1 MIEIRGLAK
10 SYGDHQALCDVSL
23 SIRPG
28 EFVVV
33 LGPSGAGKSTL
44 LRCINRLIE
53 PTAGDI
59 VVDGTSLS
67 SNRRDLRLL
76 RRNVAMIF
84 QQHNLVKR
92 LCVLK
97 NVLVGRMA
105 DLSPI
110 LSSAAALPRGRRED
124 RAALPRAGRDDATRP
139 RSRADAL
146 SGGEQ
151 QRVGIA
157 RALAQQPKFM
167 LADEPV
173 ASLDPKTSRIVL
185 TYLKKSC
192 KESNIAVLCNL
203 HQIDYAL
210 EFAERVVGLSAG
222 RVVYDGPPAGVSGD
236 VIRSIYPGLD
246 DPNVLDAA
254 QRLTE
259 RRRAAAEADRRR
271 SPLSKRGPETMSL
284 QFVVNKPRGPLGWWI
299 MVPILRRHASPSS
312 GGRPSAPS
320 SASPASSTG
329 LPWIGDF
336 LGRMLPPNFA
346 FMQKLVQPAIE
357 TVQIALW
364 GTLLGIVLALPV
376 CFFAARNLSPM
387 PAVFHSL
394 RQVLNVM
401 RGINEIILA
410 LIFVAA
416 VGLGPFA
423 GVLAIALHGAGMLGK
438 FFAEAIEEIDEGP
451 LDALRAAGAGTLAD
465 ASCSACCR
473 RSCRPGSASCSTA
486 SRPTSASRPCSAW
499 SARAASASS

>member
-59 VVDGTSLS
+59 LVDGTSLS

-92 LCVLK
+92 LSVLK

-110 LSSAAALPRGRRED
+110 LSSLQLFPEADVKIAMHCLEQVAMSHKARN
-124 RAALPRAGRDDATRP
+124 
-139 RSRADAL
+139 RADAL

-185 TYLKKSC
+185 NYLKKSC
-192 KESNIAVLCNL
+192 KDSNIAVLCNL

-222 RVVYDGPPAGVSGD
+222 RVVYDGAPAGVSGD

-259 RRRAAAEADRRR
+259 RRRAAAEA
-271 SPLSKRGPETMSL
+271 E
-284 QFVVNKPRGPLGWWI
+284 
-299 MVPILRRHASPSS
+299 
-312 GGRPSAPS
+312 
-320 SASPASSTG
+320 
-329 LPWIGDF
+329 
-336 LGRMLPPNFA
+336 
-346 FMQKLVQPAIE
+346 
-357 TVQIALW
+357 IAL
-364 GTLLGIVLALPV
+364 A
-376 CFFAARNLSPM
+376 
-387 PAVFHSL
+387 
-394 RQVLNVM
+394 
-401 RGINEIILA
+401 
-410 LIFVAA
+410 VAA
-416 VGLGPFA
+416 TAAATTSV
-423 GVLAIALHGAGMLGK
+423 
-438 FFAEAIEEIDEGP
+438 EG
-451 LDALRAAGAGTLAD
+451 RA
-465 ASCSACCR
+465 
-473 RSCRPGSASCSTA
+473 
-486 SRPTSASRPCSAW
+486 
-499 SARAASASS
+499 

>member
-10 SYGDHQALCDVSL
+10 SYGDHQALHDVSL

-59 VVDGTSLS
+59 VVDGTPLS

-92 LCVLK
+92 LSVLK

-110 LSSAAALPRGRRED
+110 LSSLQLFPEADVKIALNCLEQVAMSHKARN
-124 RAALPRAGRDDATRP
+124 
-139 RSRADAL
+139 RADAL

-173 ASLDPKTSRIVL
+173 ASLDPKTSRTVL

-222 RVVYDGPPAGVSGD
+222 RVVYDGAPAGVSGD

-246 DPNVLDAA
+246 DPNVLGAA

-259 RRRAAAEADRRR
+259 RRRAAAEA
-271 SPLSKRGPETMSL
+271 
-284 QFVVNKPRGPLGWWI
+284 
-299 MVPILRRHASPSS
+299 
-312 GGRPSAPS
+312 
-320 SASPASSTG
+320 
-329 LPWIGDF
+329 
-336 LGRMLPPNFA
+336 
-346 FMQKLVQPAIE
+346 E
-357 TVQIALW
+357 TVPAL
-364 GTLLGIVLALPV
+364 
-376 CFFAARNLSPM
+376 
-387 PAVFHSL
+387 
-394 RQVLNVM
+394 
-401 RGINEIILA
+401 
-410 LIFVAA
+410 
-416 VGLGPFA
+416 
-423 GVLAIALHGAGMLGK
+423 
-438 FFAEAIEEIDEGP
+438 EG
-451 LDALRAAGAGTLAD
+451 RA
-465 ASCSACCR
+465 
-473 RSCRPGSASCSTA
+473 
-486 SRPTSASRPCSAW
+486 
-499 SARAASASS
+499 

>member
-92 LCVLK
+92 LSVLK

-110 LSSAAALPRGRRED
+110 LSSLQLFPEADVKIALHCLEQVAMSHKARN
-124 RAALPRAGRDDATRP
+124 
-139 RSRADAL
+139 RADAL

-185 TYLKKSC
+185 NYLKKSC

-222 RVVYDGPPAGVSGD
+222 RVVYDGAPAGVSGD

-259 RRRAAAEADRRR
+259 RRRAAAEA
-271 SPLSKRGPETMSL
+271 E
-284 QFVVNKPRGPLGWWI
+284 
-299 MVPILRRHASPSS
+299 
-312 GGRPSAPS
+312 
-320 SASPASSTG
+320 
-329 LPWIGDF
+329 
-336 LGRMLPPNFA
+336 
-346 FMQKLVQPAIE
+346 
-357 TVQIALW
+357 IAL
-364 GTLLGIVLALPV
+364 
-376 CFFAARNLSPM
+376 AA
-387 PAVFHSL
+387 
-394 RQVLNVM
+394 
-401 RGINEIILA
+401 
-410 LIFVAA
+410 
-416 VGLGPFA
+416 
-423 GVLAIALHGAGMLGK
+423 
-438 FFAEAIEEIDEGP
+438 
-451 LDALRAAGAGTLAD
+451 T
-465 ASCSACCR
+465 
-473 RSCRPGSASCSTA
+473 
-486 SRPTSASRPCSAW
+486 
-499 SARAASASS
+499 AASVEERA

>member
-10 SYGDHQALCDVSL
+10 SYGDHQALKDVTL

-44 LRCINRLIE
+44 LRCINRLID

-92 LCVLK
+92 LSVLK

-110 LSSAAALPRGRRED
+110 LSSLQLFPEADVRIAMHCLEQVAMSHK
-124 RAALPRAGRDDATRP
+124 AK
-139 RSRADAL
+139 SRADAL

-173 ASLDPKTSRIVL
+173 ASLDPKTSRTVL

-222 RVVYDGPPAGVSGD
+222 QIVYDGPPSGVSGD

-259 RRRAAAEADRRR
+259 RRRTAAEA
-271 SPLSKRGPETMSL
+271 
-284 QFVVNKPRGPLGWWI
+284 V
-299 MVPILRRHASPSS
+299 
-312 GGRPSAPS
+312 
-320 SASPASSTG
+320 
-329 LPWIGDF
+329 
-336 LGRMLPPNFA
+336 
-346 FMQKLVQPAIE
+346 
-357 TVQIALW
+357 IA
-364 GTLLGIVLALPV
+364 A
-376 CFFAARNLSPM
+376 
-387 PAVFHSL
+387 
-394 RQVLNVM
+394 
-401 RGINEIILA
+401 
-410 LIFVAA
+410 AA
-416 VGLGPFA
+416 VASDSNG
-423 GVLAIALHGAGMLGK
+423 
-438 FFAEAIEEIDEGP
+438 E
-451 LDALRAAGAGTLAD
+451 RA
-465 ASCSACCR
+465 
-473 RSCRPGSASCSTA
+473 
-486 SRPTSASRPCSAW
+486 
-499 SARAASASS
+499 

>member
-10 SYGDHQALCDVSL
+10 SYGDHQALCDVNL

-92 LCVLK
+92 LSVLK

-110 LSSAAALPRGRRED
+110 LSSLQLFPEADVKIALHCLEQVAMSHKARN
-124 RAALPRAGRDDATRP
+124 
-139 RSRADAL
+139 RADAL

-185 TYLKKSC
+185 NYLKKSC

-222 RVVYDGPPAGVSGD
+222 RVVYDGAPAGVSGD

-259 RRRAAAEADRRR
+259 RRRAAAEA
-271 SPLSKRGPETMSL
+271 E
-284 QFVVNKPRGPLGWWI
+284 
-299 MVPILRRHASPSS
+299 
-312 GGRPSAPS
+312 
-320 SASPASSTG
+320 
-329 LPWIGDF
+329 
-336 LGRMLPPNFA
+336 
-346 FMQKLVQPAIE
+346 
-357 TVQIALW
+357 IAL
-364 GTLLGIVLALPV
+364 
-376 CFFAARNLSPM
+376 AA
-387 PAVFHSL
+387 
-394 RQVLNVM
+394 
-401 RGINEIILA
+401 
-410 LIFVAA
+410 
-416 VGLGPFA
+416 
-423 GVLAIALHGAGMLGK
+423 
-438 FFAEAIEEIDEGP
+438 
-451 LDALRAAGAGTLAD
+451 T
-465 ASCSACCR
+465 
-473 RSCRPGSASCSTA
+473 TA
-486 SRPTSASRPCSAW
+486 SVEG
-499 SARAASASS
+499 RA

>member
-10 SYGDHQALCDVSL
+10 SYGDHQALRDVSL

-59 VVDGTSLS
+59 LVDGTSLS

-92 LCVLK
+92 LSVLK

-105 DLSPI
+105 DLSPV
-110 LSSAAALPRGRRED
+110 LSSLQLFPEADVKIAMHCLEQVAM
-124 RAALPRAGRDDATRP
+124 AHKA

-173 ASLDPKTSRIVL
+173 ASLDHKTSRTVL
-185 TYLKKSC
+185 NYLKKSC
-192 KESNIAVLCNL
+192 KDSNIAVLCNL

-210 EFAERVVGLSAG
+210 EFAERVVGLSSG
-222 RVVYDGPPAGVSGD
+222 EVVYDGAPAGVSGD

-259 RRRAAAEADRRR
+259 RRRAAADA
-271 SPLSKRGPETMSL
+271 
-284 QFVVNKPRGPLGWWI
+284 V
-299 MVPILRRHASPSS
+299 
-312 GGRPSAPS
+312 
-320 SASPASSTG
+320 
-329 LPWIGDF
+329 
-336 LGRMLPPNFA
+336 
-346 FMQKLVQPAIE
+346 
-357 TVQIALW
+357 IA
-364 GTLLGIVLALPV
+364 
-376 CFFAARNLSPM
+376 
-387 PAVFHSL
+387 
-394 RQVLNVM
+394 Q
-401 RGINEIILA
+401 
-410 LIFVAA
+410 
-416 VGLGPFA
+416 
-423 GVLAIALHGAGMLGK
+423 
-438 FFAEAIEEIDEGP
+438 
-451 LDALRAAGAGTLAD
+451 
-465 ASCSACCR
+465 
-473 RSCRPGSASCSTA
+473 
-486 SRPTSASRPCSAW
+486 
-499 SARAASASS
+499 AASAQSSNDGRA

>member
-10 SYGDHQALCDVSL
+10 SYGDHQALRDVSL

-59 VVDGTSLS
+59 LVDGTSLS

-92 LCVLK
+92 LSVLK

-105 DLSPI
+105 DLSPV
-110 LSSAAALPRGRRED
+110 LSSLQLFPEADVKIALHCLEQVAMSHKARN
-124 RAALPRAGRDDATRP
+124 
-139 RSRADAL
+139 RADAL

-173 ASLDPKTSRIVL
+173 ASLDPKTSRTVL
-185 TYLKKSC
+185 NYLKKSC
-192 KESNIAVLCNL
+192 KDSNIAVLCNL

-210 EFAERVVGLSAG
+210 EFAERVVGLSSG
-222 RVVYDGPPAGVSGD
+222 EVVYDGAPAGVSGD

-259 RRRAAAEADRRR
+259 RRRAAAEA
-271 SPLSKRGPETMSL
+271 
-284 QFVVNKPRGPLGWWI
+284 V
-299 MVPILRRHASPSS
+299 
-312 GGRPSAPS
+312 
-320 SASPASSTG
+320 
-329 LPWIGDF
+329 
-336 LGRMLPPNFA
+336 
-346 FMQKLVQPAIE
+346 
-357 TVQIALW
+357 IA
-364 GTLLGIVLALPV
+364 
-376 CFFAARNLSPM
+376 
-387 PAVFHSL
+387 
-394 RQVLNVM
+394 Q
-401 RGINEIILA
+401 
-410 LIFVAA
+410 
-416 VGLGPFA
+416 
-423 GVLAIALHGAGMLGK
+423 
-438 FFAEAIEEIDEGP
+438 
-451 LDALRAAGAGTLAD
+451 AAGAQ
-465 ASCSACCR
+465 ASGDGR
-473 RSCRPGSASCSTA
+473 V
-486 SRPTSASRPCSAW
+486 
-499 SARAASASS
+499 

>member
-10 SYGDHQALCDVSL
+10 SYGEHQALQDVSL
-23 SIRPG
+23 SIRSG

-92 LCVLK
+92 LSVLK

-110 LSSAAALPRGRRED
+110 LSSLQLFPEADVKIALHCLEQVAMSHKARN
-124 RAALPRAGRDDATRP
+124 
-139 RSRADAL
+139 RADAL

-185 TYLKKSC
+185 NYLKKSC

-259 RRRAAAEADRRR
+259 RRRAAAEA
-271 SPLSKRGPETMSL
+271 E
-284 QFVVNKPRGPLGWWI
+284 
-299 MVPILRRHASPSS
+299 
-312 GGRPSAPS
+312 
-320 SASPASSTG
+320 
-329 LPWIGDF
+329 
-336 LGRMLPPNFA
+336 
-346 FMQKLVQPAIE
+346 
-357 TVQIALW
+357 IAL
-364 GTLLGIVLALPV
+364 
-376 CFFAARNLSPM
+376 
-387 PAVFHSL
+387 
-394 RQVLNVM
+394 
-401 RGINEIILA
+401 
-410 LIFVAA
+410 
-416 VGLGPFA
+416 
-423 GVLAIALHGAGMLGK
+423 
-438 FFAEAIEEIDEGP
+438 
-451 LDALRAAGAGTLAD
+451 
-465 ASCSACCR
+465 
-473 RSCRPGSASCSTA
+473 
-486 SRPTSASRPCSAW
+486 
-499 SARAASASS
+499 AASVEERA

>member
-10 SYGDHQALCDVSL
+10 SYGDHQALHDVSL

-53 PTAGDI
+53 PTDGDI

-92 LCVLK
+92 LSVLK

-110 LSSAAALPRGRRED
+110 LSSLQLFPEADVKIAMHCLEQVAMD
-124 RAALPRAGRDDATRP
+124 HKA

-185 TYLKKSC
+185 NYLKKSC

-222 RVVYDGPPAGVSGD
+222 RVVYDGAPAGVSGD

-259 RRRAAAEADRRR
+259 RRRAAAEA
-271 SPLSKRGPETMSL
+271 E
-284 QFVVNKPRGPLGWWI
+284 
-299 MVPILRRHASPSS
+299 
-312 GGRPSAPS
+312 
-320 SASPASSTG
+320 
-329 LPWIGDF
+329 
-336 LGRMLPPNFA
+336 
-346 FMQKLVQPAIE
+346 
-357 TVQIALW
+357 IAL
-364 GTLLGIVLALPV
+364 
-376 CFFAARNLSPM
+376 AA
-387 PAVFHSL
+387 
-394 RQVLNVM
+394 
-401 RGINEIILA
+401 
-410 LIFVAA
+410 
-416 VGLGPFA
+416 
-423 GVLAIALHGAGMLGK
+423 
-438 FFAEAIEEIDEGP
+438 
-451 LDALRAAGAGTLAD
+451 T
-465 ASCSACCR
+465 
-473 RSCRPGSASCSTA
+473 TA
-486 SRPTSASRPCSAW
+486 SVEG
-499 SARAASASS
+499 RA

>member
-10 SYGDHQALCDVSL
+10 SYGDHQALHDVSL

-92 LCVLK
+92 LSVLK

-110 LSSAAALPRGRRED
+110 LSSLQLFPEADVKIAMHCLEQVAMDHKARN
-124 RAALPRAGRDDATRP
+124 
-139 RSRADAL
+139 RADAL

-185 TYLKKSC
+185 NYLKKSC

-222 RVVYDGPPAGVSGD
+222 RVVYDGAPAGVSGD

-259 RRRAAAEADRRR
+259 RRRAAAEA
-271 SPLSKRGPETMSL
+271 E
-284 QFVVNKPRGPLGWWI
+284 
-299 MVPILRRHASPSS
+299 
-312 GGRPSAPS
+312 
-320 SASPASSTG
+320 
-329 LPWIGDF
+329 
-336 LGRMLPPNFA
+336 
-346 FMQKLVQPAIE
+346 
-357 TVQIALW
+357 IAL
-364 GTLLGIVLALPV
+364 
-376 CFFAARNLSPM
+376 AA
-387 PAVFHSL
+387 
-394 RQVLNVM
+394 
-401 RGINEIILA
+401 
-410 LIFVAA
+410 
-416 VGLGPFA
+416 
-423 GVLAIALHGAGMLGK
+423 
-438 FFAEAIEEIDEGP
+438 
-451 LDALRAAGAGTLAD
+451 T
-465 ASCSACCR
+465 
-473 RSCRPGSASCSTA
+473 
-486 SRPTSASRPCSAW
+486 
-499 SARAASASS
+499 AASAEGRA

>member
-53 PTAGDI
+53 PSAGDI
-59 VVDGTSLS
+59 LVDGTSLS

-92 LCVLK
+92 LSVLK

-110 LSSAAALPRGRRED
+110 LSSLQLFPEADVKIALHC
-124 RAALPRAGRDDATRP
+124 L
-139 RSRADAL
+139 
-146 SGGEQ
+146 EQ
-151 QRVGIA
+151 VAMRVGIA

-173 ASLDPKTSRIVL
+173 ASLDPKTSRTVL

-192 KESNIAVLCNL
+192 KDSNIAVLCNL

-222 RVVYDGPPAGVSGD
+222 RIVYDGAPSGVTGD

-259 RRRAAAEADRRR
+259 RRRAAAEA
-271 SPLSKRGPETMSL
+271 
-284 QFVVNKPRGPLGWWI
+284 I
-299 MVPILRRHASPSS
+299 IAS
-312 GGRPSAPS
+312 
-320 SASPASSTG
+320 
-329 LPWIGDF
+329 
-336 LGRMLPPNFA
+336 
-346 FMQKLVQPAIE
+346 
-357 TVQIALW
+357 
-364 GTLLGIVLALPV
+364 
-376 CFFAARNLSPM
+376 
-387 PAVFHSL
+387 
-394 RQVLNVM
+394 
-401 RGINEIILA
+401 
-410 LIFVAA
+410 AA
-416 VGLGPFA
+416 V
-423 GVLAIALHGAGMLGK
+423 
-438 FFAEAIEEIDEGP
+438 EG
-451 LDALRAAGAGTLAD
+451 RA
-465 ASCSACCR
+465 
-473 RSCRPGSASCSTA
+473 
-486 SRPTSASRPCSAW
+486 
-499 SARAASASS
+499 

>member
-10 SYGDHQALCDVSL
+10 SYGDHQALHDVSL

-59 VVDGTSLS
+59 VVDGTPLS

-92 LCVLK
+92 LSVLK

-110 LSSAAALPRGRRED
+110 LSSLQLFPEADVKIAMHCLEQVAMD
-124 RAALPRAGRDDATRP
+124 HKA

-185 TYLKKSC
+185 NYLKKSC

-222 RVVYDGPPAGVSGD
+222 RVVYDGAPAGVSGD

-259 RRRAAAEADRRR
+259 RRRAAAEA
-271 SPLSKRGPETMSL
+271 E
-284 QFVVNKPRGPLGWWI
+284 
-299 MVPILRRHASPSS
+299 
-312 GGRPSAPS
+312 
-320 SASPASSTG
+320 
-329 LPWIGDF
+329 
-336 LGRMLPPNFA
+336 
-346 FMQKLVQPAIE
+346 
-357 TVQIALW
+357 IAL
-364 GTLLGIVLALPV
+364 
-376 CFFAARNLSPM
+376 AA
-387 PAVFHSL
+387 
-394 RQVLNVM
+394 
-401 RGINEIILA
+401 
-410 LIFVAA
+410 
-416 VGLGPFA
+416 
-423 GVLAIALHGAGMLGK
+423 
-438 FFAEAIEEIDEGP
+438 
-451 LDALRAAGAGTLAD
+451 T
-465 ASCSACCR
+465 
-473 RSCRPGSASCSTA
+473 
-486 SRPTSASRPCSAW
+486 
-499 SARAASASS
+499 AASVEGRA

>member
-10 SYGDHQALCDVSL
+10 SYGEHQALQDVSL
-23 SIRPG
+23 SIRSG

-92 LCVLK
+92 LSVLK

-110 LSSAAALPRGRRED
+110 LSSLQLFPEADVKIALHCLEQVAMSHKARN
-124 RAALPRAGRDDATRP
+124 
-139 RSRADAL
+139 RADAL

-185 TYLKKSC
+185 NYLKRSC

-259 RRRAAAEADRRR
+259 RRRAAAEA
-271 SPLSKRGPETMSL
+271 E
-284 QFVVNKPRGPLGWWI
+284 
-299 MVPILRRHASPSS
+299 
-312 GGRPSAPS
+312 
-320 SASPASSTG
+320 
-329 LPWIGDF
+329 
-336 LGRMLPPNFA
+336 
-346 FMQKLVQPAIE
+346 
-357 TVQIALW
+357 IAL
-364 GTLLGIVLALPV
+364 
-376 CFFAARNLSPM
+376 
-387 PAVFHSL
+387 
-394 RQVLNVM
+394 
-401 RGINEIILA
+401 
-410 LIFVAA
+410 
-416 VGLGPFA
+416 
-423 GVLAIALHGAGMLGK
+423 
-438 FFAEAIEEIDEGP
+438 
-451 LDALRAAGAGTLAD
+451 
-465 ASCSACCR
+465 
-473 RSCRPGSASCSTA
+473 
-486 SRPTSASRPCSAW
+486 
-499 SARAASASS
+499 AASVEERA

>member
-1 MIEIRGLAK
+1 
-10 SYGDHQALCDVSL
+10 
-23 SIRPG
+23 
-28 EFVVV
+28 VVV

-53 PTAGDI
+53 PSAGDI

-92 LCVLK
+92 LSVLK

-110 LSSAAALPRGRRED
+110 LSSLQLFPEADVRIAMHCLEQVAMSHK
-124 RAALPRAGRDDATRP
+124 AK
-139 RSRADAL
+139 SRADAL

-173 ASLDPKTSRIVL
+173 ASLDPKTSRTVL

-192 KESNIAVLCNL
+192 KDSNIAVLCNL

-222 RVVYDGPPAGVSGD
+222 QIVYDGPPSGVSGD

-259 RRRAAAEADRRR
+259 RRRTAAEA
-271 SPLSKRGPETMSL
+271 
-284 QFVVNKPRGPLGWWI
+284 V
-299 MVPILRRHASPSS
+299 
-312 GGRPSAPS
+312 
-320 SASPASSTG
+320 
-329 LPWIGDF
+329 
-336 LGRMLPPNFA
+336 
-346 FMQKLVQPAIE
+346 
-357 TVQIALW
+357 IA
-364 GTLLGIVLALPV
+364 A
-376 CFFAARNLSPM
+376 
-387 PAVFHSL
+387 
-394 RQVLNVM
+394 
-401 RGINEIILA
+401 
-410 LIFVAA
+410 AA
-416 VGLGPFA
+416 V
-423 GVLAIALHGAGMLGK
+423 
-438 FFAEAIEEIDEGP
+438 EE
-451 LDALRAAGAGTLAD
+451 RA
-465 ASCSACCR
+465 
-473 RSCRPGSASCSTA
+473 
-486 SRPTSASRPCSAW
+486 
-499 SARAASASS
+499 

>member
-10 SYGDHQALCDVSL
+10 SYGDHQALHDVSL

-59 VVDGTSLS
+59 VVDGTPLS

-92 LCVLK
+92 LSVLK

-110 LSSAAALPRGRRED
+110 LSSLQLFPEADVKIALHCLEQVAMSHKARN
-124 RAALPRAGRDDATRP
+124 
-139 RSRADAL
+139 RADAL

-173 ASLDPKTSRIVL
+173 ASLDPKTSRTVL
-185 TYLKKSC
+185 NYLKKSC

-222 RVVYDGPPAGVSGD
+222 RVVYDGAPAGVSGD

-259 RRRAAAEADRRR
+259 RRRAAAEA
-271 SPLSKRGPETMSL
+271 E
-284 QFVVNKPRGPLGWWI
+284 
-299 MVPILRRHASPSS
+299 A
-312 GGRPSAPS
+312 
-320 SASPASSTG
+320 
-329 LPWIGDF
+329 
-336 LGRMLPPNFA
+336 
-346 FMQKLVQPAIE
+346 
-357 TVQIALW
+357 
-364 GTLLGIVLALPV
+364 VLAL
-376 CFFAARNLSPM
+376 
-387 PAVFHSL
+387 
-394 RQVLNVM
+394 
-401 RGINEIILA
+401 
-410 LIFVAA
+410 
-416 VGLGPFA
+416 
-423 GVLAIALHGAGMLGK
+423 
-438 FFAEAIEEIDEGP
+438 EG
-451 LDALRAAGAGTLAD
+451 RA
-465 ASCSACCR
+465 
-473 RSCRPGSASCSTA
+473 
-486 SRPTSASRPCSAW
+486 
-499 SARAASASS
+499 

>member
-10 SYGDHQALCDVSL
+10 SYGDHQALHDVSL

-53 PTAGDI
+53 PSAGDI
-59 VVDGTSLS
+59 VVDGTPLT

-92 LCVLK
+92 LSVLK

-110 LSSAAALPRGRRED
+110 LSSLQLFPEADVKIALHCLEQVAMSHKARN
-124 RAALPRAGRDDATRP
+124 
-139 RSRADAL
+139 RADAL

-173 ASLDPKTSRIVL
+173 ASLDPKTSRTVL

-222 RVVYDGPPAGVSGD
+222 RVVYDGAPAGVSGD

-259 RRRAAAEADRRR
+259 RRRAAAEA
-271 SPLSKRGPETMSL
+271 
-284 QFVVNKPRGPLGWWI
+284 
-299 MVPILRRHASPSS
+299 
-312 GGRPSAPS
+312 
-320 SASPASSTG
+320 
-329 LPWIGDF
+329 
-336 LGRMLPPNFA
+336 
-346 FMQKLVQPAIE
+346 E
-357 TVQIALW
+357 TVPAL
-364 GTLLGIVLALPV
+364 
-376 CFFAARNLSPM
+376 
-387 PAVFHSL
+387 
-394 RQVLNVM
+394 
-401 RGINEIILA
+401 
-410 LIFVAA
+410 
-416 VGLGPFA
+416 
-423 GVLAIALHGAGMLGK
+423 
-438 FFAEAIEEIDEGP
+438 EG
-451 LDALRAAGAGTLAD
+451 RA
-465 ASCSACCR
+465 
-473 RSCRPGSASCSTA
+473 
-486 SRPTSASRPCSAW
+486 
-499 SARAASASS
+499 

>member
-53 PTAGDI
+53 PSAGDI
-59 VVDGTSLS
+59 LVDGTSLS

-92 LCVLK
+92 LSVLK

-110 LSSAAALPRGRRED
+110 LSSLQLFPEADVKIALHCLEQV
-124 RAALPRAGRDDATRP
+124 AMSHKA

-173 ASLDPKTSRIVL
+173 ASLDPKTSRTVL

-192 KESNIAVLCNL
+192 KDSNIAVLCNL

-222 RVVYDGPPAGVSGD
+222 RIVYDGAPSGVTGE

-259 RRRAAAEADRRR
+259 RRRAAADAVIAAAATE
-271 SPLSKRGPETMSL
+271 SQE
-284 QFVVNKPRGPLGWWI
+284 
-299 MVPILRRHASPSS
+299 
-312 GGRPSAPS
+312 GRA
-320 SASPASSTG
+320 
-329 LPWIGDF
+329 
-336 LGRMLPPNFA
+336 
-346 FMQKLVQPAIE
+346 
-357 TVQIALW
+357 
-364 GTLLGIVLALPV
+364 
-376 CFFAARNLSPM
+376 
-387 PAVFHSL
+387 
-394 RQVLNVM
+394 
-401 RGINEIILA
+401 
-410 LIFVAA
+410 
-416 VGLGPFA
+416 
-423 GVLAIALHGAGMLGK
+423 
-438 FFAEAIEEIDEGP
+438 
-451 LDALRAAGAGTLAD
+451 
-465 ASCSACCR
+465 
-473 RSCRPGSASCSTA
+473 
-486 SRPTSASRPCSAW
+486 
-499 SARAASASS
+499 

>member
-10 SYGDHQALCDVSL
+10 SYGDHQALHDVSL

-53 PTAGDI
+53 PSAGDI
-59 VVDGTSLS
+59 VVDGTPLT

-92 LCVLK
+92 LSVLK

-110 LSSAAALPRGRRED
+110 LSSLQLFPEADVKIALNCLEQVAMSHKARN
-124 RAALPRAGRDDATRP
+124 
-139 RSRADAL
+139 RADAL

-173 ASLDPKTSRIVL
+173 ASLDPKTSRTVL

-210 EFAERVVGLSAG
+210 EFAERVVGLSG
-222 RVVYDGPPAGVSGD
+222 GQVVYDGAPAGVSGD

-259 RRRAAAEADRRR
+259 RRRAAAEA
-271 SPLSKRGPETMSL
+271 
-284 QFVVNKPRGPLGWWI
+284 
-299 MVPILRRHASPSS
+299 
-312 GGRPSAPS
+312 
-320 SASPASSTG
+320 
-329 LPWIGDF
+329 
-336 LGRMLPPNFA
+336 
-346 FMQKLVQPAIE
+346 E
-357 TVQIALW
+357 TVPAL
-364 GTLLGIVLALPV
+364 
-376 CFFAARNLSPM
+376 
-387 PAVFHSL
+387 
-394 RQVLNVM
+394 
-401 RGINEIILA
+401 
-410 LIFVAA
+410 
-416 VGLGPFA
+416 
-423 GVLAIALHGAGMLGK
+423 
-438 FFAEAIEEIDEGP
+438 EG
-451 LDALRAAGAGTLAD
+451 RA
-465 ASCSACCR
+465 
-473 RSCRPGSASCSTA
+473 
-486 SRPTSASRPCSAW
+486 
-499 SARAASASS
+499 

>member
-10 SYGDHQALCDVSL
+10 SYGDHQALQDVSL

-59 VVDGTSLS
+59 VVDGTPLS

-92 LCVLK
+92 LSVLK

-110 LSSAAALPRGRRED
+110 LSSLQLFPEADVKIALHCLEQV
-124 RAALPRAGRDDATRP
+124 AMSHKA

-173 ASLDPKTSRIVL
+173 ASLDPKTSRTVL
-185 TYLKKSC
+185 NYLKKSC
-192 KESNIAVLCNL
+192 KDSNIAVLCNL

-222 RVVYDGPPAGVSGD
+222 RVVYDGAPAGVSGD

-259 RRRAAAEADRRR
+259 RRRAAAEA
-271 SPLSKRGPETMSL
+271 ET
-284 QFVVNKPRGPLGWWI
+284 
-299 MVPILRRHASPSS
+299 
-312 GGRPSAPS
+312 
-320 SASPASSTG
+320 
-329 LPWIGDF
+329 
-336 LGRMLPPNFA
+336 
-346 FMQKLVQPAIE
+346 
-357 TVQIALW
+357 AL
-364 GTLLGIVLALPV
+364 
-376 CFFAARNLSPM
+376 
-387 PAVFHSL
+387 
-394 RQVLNVM
+394 
-401 RGINEIILA
+401 
-410 LIFVAA
+410 
-416 VGLGPFA
+416 
-423 GVLAIALHGAGMLGK
+423 
-438 FFAEAIEEIDEGP
+438 
-451 LDALRAAGAGTLAD
+451 
-465 ASCSACCR
+465 
-473 RSCRPGSASCSTA
+473 
-486 SRPTSASRPCSAW
+486 
-499 SARAASASS
+499 AASATSVEERA

>member
-10 SYGDHQALCDVSL
+10 SYGDHQALHDVSL

-67 SNRRDLRLL
+67 SNRRDLRRL
-76 RRNVAMIF
+76 RRDVAMIF

-92 LCVLK
+92 LSVLK

-110 LSSAAALPRGRRED
+110 LSCLQLFPEADVKIAVHCLEQVAMGHKARN
-124 RAALPRAGRDDATRP
+124 
-139 RSRADAL
+139 RADAL

-173 ASLDPKTSRIVL
+173 ASLDPKTSRTVL

-222 RVVYDGPPAGVSGD
+222 RVVYDGSPAGVSGD

-259 RRRAAAEADRRR
+259 RRRAAAEAE
-271 SPLSKRGPETMSL
+271 S
-284 QFVVNKPRGPLGWWI
+284 
-299 MVPILRRHASPSS
+299 
-312 GGRPSAPS
+312 
-320 SASPASSTG
+320 
-329 LPWIGDF
+329 
-336 LGRMLPPNFA
+336 
-346 FMQKLVQPAIE
+346 
-357 TVQIALW
+357 
-364 GTLLGIVLALPV
+364 VLAL
-376 CFFAARNLSPM
+376 
-387 PAVFHSL
+387 
-394 RQVLNVM
+394 
-401 RGINEIILA
+401 
-410 LIFVAA
+410 
-416 VGLGPFA
+416 
-423 GVLAIALHGAGMLGK
+423 
-438 FFAEAIEEIDEGP
+438 EG
-451 LDALRAAGAGTLAD
+451 RA
-465 ASCSACCR
+465 
-473 RSCRPGSASCSTA
+473 
-486 SRPTSASRPCSAW
+486 
-499 SARAASASS
+499 

>member
-10 SYGDHQALCDVSL
+10 SYGDHQALHDVSL

-59 VVDGTSLS
+59 VVDGTPLS

-92 LCVLK
+92 LSVLK

-110 LSSAAALPRGRRED
+110 LSSLQLFPEADVKIALNCLEQVAMSHKARN
-124 RAALPRAGRDDATRP
+124 
-139 RSRADAL
+139 RADAL

-173 ASLDPKTSRIVL
+173 ASLDPKTSRTVL

-222 RVVYDGPPAGVSGD
+222 RVVYDGAPAGVSGD

-259 RRRAAAEADRRR
+259 RRRAAAEA
-271 SPLSKRGPETMSL
+271 
-284 QFVVNKPRGPLGWWI
+284 
-299 MVPILRRHASPSS
+299 
-312 GGRPSAPS
+312 
-320 SASPASSTG
+320 
-329 LPWIGDF
+329 
-336 LGRMLPPNFA
+336 
-346 FMQKLVQPAIE
+346 E
-357 TVQIALW
+357 TVPAL
-364 GTLLGIVLALPV
+364 
-376 CFFAARNLSPM
+376 
-387 PAVFHSL
+387 
-394 RQVLNVM
+394 
-401 RGINEIILA
+401 
-410 LIFVAA
+410 
-416 VGLGPFA
+416 
-423 GVLAIALHGAGMLGK
+423 
-438 FFAEAIEEIDEGP
+438 EG
-451 LDALRAAGAGTLAD
+451 RA
-465 ASCSACCR
+465 
-473 RSCRPGSASCSTA
+473 
-486 SRPTSASRPCSAW
+486 
-499 SARAASASS
+499 